1 MKIGP
6 GVSELWEVENRP
18 LPLTRLMAYTTA
30 CTTEQAVM
38 TLLTLNSAIDE
49 ISAV

>member
-6 GVSELWEVENRP
+6 GVTELWWVENCP

-30 CTTEQAVM
+30 FTTVQAVM
-38 TLLTLNSAIDE
+38 ALNSLFCADVPINNY
-49 ISAV
+49 